1 LSTSTSPSQDLKR
14 LSLRL
19 EHIVHLDAMATHDAL
34 PDAIRAALMSD
45 FREVREL
52 VSAQAWFRGAASAV
66 DGPRLEKTI
75 LESVEAAD
83 GPFGWLVKARQ
94 PEFFVAGN
102 REHHWSGARVRTVW
116 LYADTYDAALAS
128 AIEWGEAY
136 SQEVWGET
144 EV

>member
-1 LSTSTSPSQDLKR
+1 MFTLTSLSQDLKR

-19 EHIVHLDAMATHDAL
+19 EHIVHLDAMASHEVL

-45 FREVREL
+45 FREVIEVL
-52 VSAQAWFRGAASAV
+52 SKQAWLRRAAGV
-66 DGPRLEKTI
+66 IDGPTLENAI

-102 REHHWSGARVRTVW
+102 REYHWSGARVRSVW

-128 AIEWGEAY
+128 AIEWAEAY

-144 EV
+144 EA

>member
-1 LSTSTSPSQDLKR
+1 MTERLSPSHDFKR

-19 EHIVHLDAMATHDAL
+19 EHIFHIDSMVTQDAL
-34 PDAIRAALMSD
+34 PDAVRSALVSD

-52 VSAQAWFRGAASAV
+52 LARQQWFPAERCTADVAG
-66 DGPRLEKTI
+66 LEKAI
-75 LESVEAAD
+75 LAATEESN

-94 PEFFVAGN
+94 PHFFVADN
-102 REHHWSGARVRTVW
+102 REFHWWGARIRTIW

-128 AIEWGEAY
+128 AIEWAEAY

-144 EV
+144 EA